1 MRDQRAPSVEI
12 ETAQAIVEE
21 SFASLAFP
29 IEKEAA
35 IARVGDRAL
44 PWDSAF
50 TLGDV
55 LRGLP
60 DKAFR
65 DPFHAARA
73 ADERLARIAKSLEAV
88 SAAERG
94 RRR

>member
-1 MRDQRAPSVEI
+1 MREQVPPSIEI

-21 SFASLAFP
+21 SFASLPFP
-29 IEKEAA
+29 IDKEKA
-35 IARVGDRAL
+35 IATVGDRAL
-44 PWDSAF
+44 PWDETF
-50 TLGDV
+50 TLGDI

-73 ADERLARIAKSLEAV
+73 ADERLLSVVRALEAV
-88 SAAERG
+88 KAAER
-94 RRR
+94 RRQ